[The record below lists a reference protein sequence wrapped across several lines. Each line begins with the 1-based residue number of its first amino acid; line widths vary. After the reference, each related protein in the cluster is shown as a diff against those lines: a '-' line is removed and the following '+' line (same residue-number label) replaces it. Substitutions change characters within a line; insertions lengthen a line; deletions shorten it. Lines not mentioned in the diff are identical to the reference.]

1 MYQGGCSQRDIARTL
16 TYLLEEKYSPSY
28 VSRVVSVVEEKI
40 KEFNERKIEKWYP
53 FVYLDESIL
62 KIKKNIVKGKQRDL
76 MR

>member
-1 MYQGGCSQRDIARTL
+1 
-16 TYLLEEKYSPSY
+16 
-28 VSRVVSVVEEKI
+28 VVEEKI